1 MEYVIDRIKKNIS
14 FKTKTFIM
22 MEDTITINLRALT
35 EEDREIIKE
44 VLCERLTDIN
54 DETNAAAI
62 NTLYLFIE

>member
-1 MEYVIDRIKKNIS
+1 
-14 FKTKTFIM
+14 